1 VLSSGP
7 RDLQQE
13 AVVSSDRSGDAG
25 EKVGVFE
32 AHRWLTP
39 VTVVLSIV
47 LAFVAMIVL
56 TWIAGGS
63 TPFGN

>member
-1 VLSSGP
+1 M
-7 RDLQQE
+7 
-13 AVVSSDRSGDAG
+13 SSDRSGDAG

-32 AHRWLTP
+32 SHRWLVP

-63 TPFGN
+63 TPFSN